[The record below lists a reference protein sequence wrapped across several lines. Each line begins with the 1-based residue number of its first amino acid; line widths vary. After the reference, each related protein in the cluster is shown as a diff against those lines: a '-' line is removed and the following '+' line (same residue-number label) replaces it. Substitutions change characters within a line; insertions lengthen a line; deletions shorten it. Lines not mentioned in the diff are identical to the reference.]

1 MNDHSDHSDHSDH
14 ILTAEHALAVAR
26 QHGVHYADVVISEG
40 RSTSVKVRLGE
51 VEEVTQ
57 SRERA
62 LGIRVLVGDKGALRT
77 ATTSTSDFSRDAV
90 TRLVEAAVSLGRY
103 TAPDPFADP
112 PDPELATYLPEAD
125 APIDL
130 ETWDDLVYAL
140 SADAAIALALRTEAA
155 ALDMDRQRLTNSEGA
170 ELSWGFSETHAF
182 TSRQTYQHRRATSAS
197 LWTTPVAEQ
206 NGEKQRDYWW
216 SSSRHLADLLSPEEI
231 GRIAAQ
237 RTLRRLGARKPR
249 TTEVPVIYEAPIASR
264 LLGSIGGA
272 INGSSLFR
280 DASYLCNKLGEVIA
294 NELITVVDN
303 PWIVRGAA
311 SRLIDGEGI
320 PTRPMTLVERGVLKN
335 YVLDTYT
342 GKKLG
347 LPSTRSAWRGLGSPS
362 PGTSNMWMDNGEKTL
377 DALIAE
383 TDEGLL
389 VTDTFGGGANTV
401 TGDYSQGAVGI
412 WIEKGQL
419 AYPVDELTIASKLP
433 TIWSTVDGLAND
445 RHPGRSTSAP
455 SFRVARMTVAGV

>member
-1 MNDHSDHSDHSDH
+1 MSHDH
-14 ILTAEHALAVAR
+14 IHTAEHALKIAHDAGA
-26 QHGVHYADVVISEG
+26 HFADVVISEG
-40 RSTSVKVRLGE
+40 RSTSVKVRKGD

-62 LGIRVLVGDKGALRT
+62 LGIRVLVGAPGGLRT

-90 TRLVEAAVSLGRY
+90 TRLVEAAVSLARY

-112 PDPELATYLPEAD
+112 PDPDVATFLPEAD
-125 APIDL
+125 APRDL
-130 ETWDDLVYAL
+130 ETWDEAVYRL
-140 SADAAIALALRTEAA
+140 GADAAVALAMRTEAA
-155 ALDMDRQRLTNSEGA
+155 ALDVDRTLLTNSEGA
-170 ELSWGFSETHAF
+170 ELSWGFSETHVL
-182 TSRQTYQHRRATSAS
+182 TSRGTHQHRRSTSAS
-197 LWTTPVAEQ
+197 LWTTPVAEK

-216 SSSRHLADLLSPEEI
+216 SSARHLADLLSPEEI
-231 GRIAAQ
+231 GRIAAA
-237 RTLRRLGARKPR
+237 RTLRRLGAKKPK

-264 LLGSIGGA
+264 MLGAIGGA
-272 INGSSLFR
+272 INGSALFR
-280 DASYLCNKLGEVIA
+280 DASYLCGKLGETIA
-294 NELITVVDN
+294 NELITVTDD

-320 PTRPMTLVERGVLKN
+320 PTRPMTLVERGVLKS

-362 PGTSNMWMDNGEKTL
+362 PGTSNLWMENGNQSL

-383 TDEGLL
+383 VDEGLL

-412 WIEKGQL
+412 WIEKGRL

-433 TIWSTVDGLAND
+433 TIWATVDGLAND
-445 RHPGRSTSAP
+445 RHPGRATSAP